1 MNLSSAIAVL
11 PAQDL
16 DRITTFYEEKVGLP
30 VIKGI
35 VGLTIGDARNRL
47 YVYRAETSS
56 SGMFTQ
62 IALQVPDV
70 RETVRELRSRGVA
83 FEEYDT
89 HTLKTTDGIAPTPDG
104 REAAWFKDSEGNVV
118 VLVAEDGQV

>member
-1 MNLSSAIAVL
+1 MNLSSATAVL

-16 DRITTFYEEKVGLP
+16 DRIAAFYREKVGLP
-30 VIKGI
+30 VTEGI
-35 VGLTIGDARNRL
+35 VGLTIGNGRNRL
-47 YVYRAETSS
+47 YVYPAKTSS
-56 SGMFTQ
+56 SGTFTQ

-70 RETVRELRSRGVA
+70 RETVQELRSRGVA

-89 HTLKTTDGIAPTPDG
+89 DTLKTADGIAPTPDG
-104 REAAWFKDSEGNVV
+104 REAAWFKDSEGNVL